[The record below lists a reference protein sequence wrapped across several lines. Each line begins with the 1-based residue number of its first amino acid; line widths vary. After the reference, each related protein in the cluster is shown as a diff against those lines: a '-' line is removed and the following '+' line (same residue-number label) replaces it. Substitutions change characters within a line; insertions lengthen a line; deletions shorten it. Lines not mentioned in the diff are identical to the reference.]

1 MFLRI
6 KGFQV
11 EVKEEKKS
19 WNESILL
26 KNFPIGKFQNK
37 MLLYNLYFLLQDDF
51 LKIHPFQINLASTRS
66 RACLLISFIM

>member
-37 MLLYNLYFLLQDDF
+37 MLLYNLYFLLQVDF
-51 LKIHPFQINLASTRS
+51 LKTHPFQINLASTRS